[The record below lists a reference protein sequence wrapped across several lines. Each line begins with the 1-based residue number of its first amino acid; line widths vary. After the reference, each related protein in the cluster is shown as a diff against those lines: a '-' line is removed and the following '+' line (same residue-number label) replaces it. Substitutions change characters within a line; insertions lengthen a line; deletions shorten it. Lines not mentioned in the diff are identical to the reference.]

1 MRFQKTNWMSRRTFL
16 PLIASAILSPAAV
29 NPAQAQ
35 TEPWQLYRRD
45 DAGFEIEMPGEP
57 TTWPDVQNP
66 TSNASSWTRSIEAHL
81 EHEKILFGTLYFEY
95 HTLPSMDFLSRVV
108 REHALLA
115 GRKLTRETALLI
127 HGLPA
132 AEFVSESDKSTS
144 IERVVILRNGTIN
157 LGIHG
162 DTRVGDSP
170 LARRLFDSFKPLAAN

>member
-1 MRFQKTNWMSRRTFL
+1 
-16 PLIASAILSPAAV
+16 
-29 NPAQAQ
+29 
-35 TEPWQLYRRD
+35 
-45 DAGFEIEMPGEP
+45 
-57 TTWPDVQNP
+57 
-66 TSNASSWTRSIEAHL
+66 
-81 EHEKILFGTLYFEY
+81 
-95 HTLPSMDFLSRVV
+95 MDFLSRVV